1 MRNFKLITLVVLGL
15 VIQNSLAQTSGKWNG
30 KEFAVVLTYD
40 DSLDEHLDNVIPSLN
55 KCNLKGTFYIIGSSK
70 CFRKRNS
77 EWKSAAKDGHE
88 LGNHTLMHPCANTPK
103 RKKQL
108 PPELDLNNYTLKK
121 VVDEIALTN
130 DILAKTDGKL
140 KRTFAFPCGQ
150 KKVNDTI
157 FYDYVK
163 KSFVGA
169 RGVKRGMKSMNEID
183 LEDMNAYGMKE
194 HTGQEMI
201 ALVDEAIKNK
211 KLLVFLFHGV
221 GGGSP
226 LNVAIEEHQKL
237 LAYLNSQKKKVWV
250 APMVD
255 VALYIKQ
262 NHLNE

>member
-1 MRNFKLITLVVLGL
+1 MMCFKLLGLVFLGL
-15 VIQNSLAQTSGKWNG
+15 VIQNCTAQTQGKWNG
-30 KEFAVVLTYD
+30 KECAVVLTYD
-40 DSLDEHLDNVIPSLN
+40 DSLEEHLDNVIPSLN
-55 KCNLKGTFYIIGSSK
+55 TYNLKGTFYIIGSSD
-70 CFRKRNS
+70 CFKERNS
-77 EWKSAAKDGHE
+77 EWKSAAKEGHE

-108 PPELDLNNYTLKK
+108 PPELDLNNYTLRK
-121 VVDEIALTN
+121 VVDEIAFTN
-130 DILAKTDGKL
+130 DLLTKIDAKSE
-140 KRTFAFPCGQ
+140 RTFAFPCGQ
-150 KKVNDTI
+150 KNVNDTI

-163 KSFVGA
+163 KYFVGA

-183 LEDMNAYGMKE
+183 LEDINAYGMKE

-226 LNVAIEEHQKL
+226 LNVGIKEHQQL
-237 LAYLNSQKKKVWV
+237 LEYLNLQKKKVWV

-262 NHLNE
+262 NHLIE